1 LCDESAVFA
10 LLKCALA
17 LLRPPCFQVNPAP
30 PAAPSVTPETPA
42 IPVLAIV
49 GVGLIGGS
57 FAAALRRAGYV
68 GRVLGVGR
76 SAATLAQAKTR
87 GLIDEAVSLQ
97 DAAARADLILLA
109 TPIGAMGAALAA
121 MRDALSPHAIVTDAG
136 STKQAVIAAARA
148 ALGERIQ
155 QFVPGHPIAGSDA
168 TGPGA
173 ADAALYAG
181 RNVVLTPLPENDA
194 ASVDAVTRAWQ
205 ACGARVQNMTP
216 AQHDAALASVS
227 HLPHWLAAFYML
239 QVSQS
244 DDALQRLA
252 LAGTGFAGFTRIAAG
267 SPEIWRD
274 IFLSNREAMLTE
286 LQALRAVFAQAETAL
301 QDGSGE
307 QLYDMLAQATR
318 ARRDWRGGDKSG
330 HESGNES

>member
-1 LCDESAVFA
+1 
-10 LLKCALA
+10 
-17 LLRPPCFQVNPAP
+17 
-30 PAAPSVTPETPA
+30 
-42 IPVLAIV
+42 
-49 GVGLIGGS
+49 
-57 FAAALRRAGYV
+57 V

-76 SAATLAQAKTR
+76 SAATLAHAKTH

-109 TPIGAMGAALAA
+109 TPIGAMGAALTVLGETL
-121 MRDALSPHAIVTDAG
+121 RPHTLVTDAG
-136 STKQAVIAAARA
+136 STKQAVIAAARS
-148 ALGERIQ
+148 ALGARVA

-194 ASVDAVTRAWQ
+194 VSVAAVTRAWA
-205 ACGARVQNMTP
+205 ACGAQVQHMT
-216 AQHDAALASVS
+216 ATKHDATLASVS

-244 DDALQRLA
+244 DDAALRLA

-274 IFLSNREAMLTE
+274 IFLSNRAAMLTE
-286 LQALRAVFAQAETAL
+286 LQTLRAVFAQAETAL

-307 QLYDMLAQATR
+307 QLYDMLAQAAH